1 MRIYIHLYKVPVRSK
16 AAKDISN
23 DEHASDEDHE
33 YETKEQATVRRVA
46 IRVDYYVAGKVVVF
60 ARCWNPVQISK
71 VVCIECNKILE
82 LSMSYFINENTL
94 RYSAYSLAYSSGV
107 VDRAGVY

>member
-1 MRIYIHLYKVPVRSK
+1 MRIDIHIYKVPVRSK

-71 VVCIECNKILE
+71 VGIKSCLYR
-82 LSMSYFINENTL
+82 MQ
-94 RYSAYSLAYSSGV
+94 
-107 VDRAGVY
+107 